1 MRLFVATESLEGE
14 GDFSFTLPGELL
26 HFPPVVCCAS
36 GCGCDRAMAGFV
48 SHKATTCFV
57 VRDLDIDFDT
67 YSELLFDTLKQ
78 AGWATDAADD
88 RAWVRDWAT
97 EHLAVAS
104 NLPVETP
111 LRFRG
116 GEVVV
121 REVEGSA

>member
-1 MRLFVATESLEGE
+1 
-14 GDFSFTLPGELL
+14 
-26 HFPPVVCCAS
+26 
-36 GCGCDRAMAGFV
+36 MAGFV
-48 SHKATTCFV
+48 SYKATTCFV

-78 AGWATDAADD
+78 AGWVTEAADD
-88 RAWVRDWAT
+88 RAWVRDWAA

-111 LRFRG
+111 LRFRD